1 MKNNLWVR
9 ISRYI
14 YARLLNLYPK
24 AHRNEYGPDMLQV
37 FTDECKACFQERKG
51 FKLLPLWLR
60 TLGDLIVN
68 VVKEHISDPQ
78 SSVGLMEAAPN
89 SPLPWKGVL
98 LVLVPG
104 LIFFVSQVA
113 LLING
118 KDWFAWMSRRAAYVL
133 IVPVLVVW
141 IWKRKFPIWGLV
153 PLGLL
158 FSTFLTSF
166 WYHFEVLGVNFN
178 TNSIIVWM
186 NERTQGL
193 FTYSINKALAI
204 VFLLC
209 AIGLLWFLKKRSSVS
224 KSAWIWLGVYGLLV
238 ILIYWV
244 GYGFQMDATQNLPVN
259 FLHTILVIAYFG
271 FYSYGGYLVLIL
283 LGTFLAKRHGKLT
296 ILLLLGFLLPTIT
309 YSANWSI
316 MVYRFLV
323 ALVAPIWIMRSAT
336 GKMQRRAGVI
346 SIAALLIFQFII
358 GESYGNVTVI
368 IDQLIM
374 AAGLALAIA
383 LYGKIPDTQ
392 NTQPEMD
399 IILERSSIHNS

>member
-9 ISRYI
+9 ISRHI

-37 FTDECKACFQERKG
+37 FTDECKACFEDGKG
-51 FKLLPLWLR
+51 YKLLPLWLR

-78 SSVGLMEAAPN
+78 NTVGLMEAAPN

-98 LVLVPG
+98 LVLIPG

-113 LLING
+113 LLMNG
-118 KDWFAWMSRRAAYVL
+118 KDWLAWMSRRAAYVL
-133 IVPVLVVW
+133 ILPVLILW

-166 WYHFEVLGVNFN
+166 WYHFEVLGVFFN
-178 TNSIIVWM
+178 TGHIIVWL
-186 NERTQGL
+186 NEQTRGL
-193 FTYSINKALAI
+193 FTSLMNKTLAI
-204 VFLLC
+204 TFLLC
-209 AIGLLWFLKKRSSVS
+209 TIALLWLLGRRASIS
-224 KSAWIWLGVYGLLV
+224 KSAWVWLGVYGLLV
-238 ILIYWV
+238 ILV
-244 GYGFQMDATQNLPVN
+244 FGAGYGFQLDSTQN

-296 ILLLLGFLLPTIT
+296 LLLLIGFLLPTIT
-309 YSANWSI
+309 YSADWSI
-316 MVYRFLV
+316 LVYRFLV
-323 ALVAPIWIMRSAT
+323 ALVAPIWIVRSAT
-336 GKMQRRAGVI
+336 GKMQRLAGVI
-346 SIAALLIFQFII
+346 SIAVLLVFQFII
-358 GESYGNVTVI
+358 GENYRNVTVI

-383 LYGKIPDTQ
+383 LYEKATDTQ
-392 NTQPEMD
+392 STQPEIDVMY
-399 IILERSSIHNS
+399 EGTSIHNS